1 MSKPILIVE
10 PDPKARAELVVC
22 AETAGFSPHAVAGPD
37 ELARAGSE
45 ARPSDMAV
53 IGPGLEDEAA
63 RELVAAWHRP
73 GASPQMIAVSSNPQS
88 EAVVGLLRAGICEVV
103 SAHGPREAIC
113 AALRRSDMVAGLDCD
128 LTRIK
133 GHGEATIRLDDLA
146 GTGEDMARAIALAE
160 RAARLQLHVLLEG
173 ERGVGKRLMARAI
186 HAASGRAGAPFE
198 IINCAALSGTQA
210 DHELFDRRN
219 GAYWRARGG
228 SLFLREIGEL
238 PASAQVR
245 LATLLETPDR
255 PAREILQDN
264 KPEVRLLA
272 STNRDMIPLIKRGA
286 FRDDLFYR
294 LNVCPIWIPPLRER
308 RDDIPALAQG
318 FMRAFALKTRS
329 GAAMLTEAAAA
340 MLSRYDWPG
349 NLEELEREVFRAV
362 LLAEGEVLEP
372 GHFPRIAAHAGSVG
386 AGAAQDAPGLGPRS
400 RLAQRQATQVREA
413 PALVEGMPAA
423 AMSVQAGAAG
433 YVGIPALTER
443 GDVRSL
449 EEVEADMIRL
459 ALGRYRGSMTEA
471 ARRLGIGRSTL
482 YRKMREF
489 GLDARSSSR

>member
-1 MSKPILIVE
+1 MSKTILILE
-10 PDPKARAELVVC
+10 PDPKSRAELVAC
-22 AETAGFSPHAVAGPD
+22 AETAGFSAHAVAGRD
-37 ELARAGSE
+37 ELAERAGE
-45 ARPSDMAV
+45 TAPFAVAV
-53 IGPGLEDEAA
+53 IGAGHDDAQGGQGVAECLRQLDAPAIVVLA
-63 RELVAAWHRP
+63 READKR
-73 GASPQMIAVSSNPQS
+73 VS
-88 EAVVGLLRAGICEVV
+88 LLRAGAIE
-103 SAHGPREAIC
+103 ALPADATREAIS
-113 AALRRSDMVAGLDCD
+113 AALRRSDAVASLDSD

-133 GHGEATIRLDDLA
+133 GHGEATIRLEDLA
-146 GTGEDMARAIALAE
+146 GAADATARAVMLAE
-160 RAARLQLHVLLEG
+160 RAARLHLHVMLEG

-198 IINCAALSGTQA
+198 IIDCAALSGPQA
-210 DHELFDRRN
+210 DRELFDRRN
-219 GAYWRARGG
+219 GVYWRARGG

-255 PAREILQDN
+255 PARELLQDN
-264 KPEVRLLA
+264 NPEVRLLA
-272 STNRDMIPLIKRGA
+272 STSCDMIPLIKRGA

-294 LNVCPIWIPPLRER
+294 LNVCPIWMPPLRER
-308 RDDIPALAQG
+308 RGDIPALAQG
-318 FMRAFALKTRS
+318 FMRAFALKMRR
-329 GAAMLTEAAAA
+329 GPAMLAEATAA

-362 LLAEGEVLEP
+362 LLAEGPALEP
-372 GHFPRIAAHAGSVG
+372 GHFPRITALAGLGGADAAQVSAGSG
-386 AGAAQDAPGLGPRS
+386 ALWQAPQGTAARGRA
-400 RLAQRQATQVREA
+400 A

-423 AMSVQAGAAG
+423 VMSAQAGAAG

-449 EEVEADMIRL
+449 EDVEADMIRL

-489 GLDARSSSR
+489 GLDARSSR